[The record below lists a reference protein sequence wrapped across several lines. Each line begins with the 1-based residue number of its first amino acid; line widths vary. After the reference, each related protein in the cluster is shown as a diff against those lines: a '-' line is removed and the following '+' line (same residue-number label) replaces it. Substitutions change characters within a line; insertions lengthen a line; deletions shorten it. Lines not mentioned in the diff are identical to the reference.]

1 MAGKEIP
8 RIYCWKIDIDGLKIY
23 TASSE
28 KGAVRLGV
36 SLDNSSDCVKFFKSI
51 FPQTRVI
58 KNRGMNKG
66 ILKAIERILQGSN
79 TCPVPTDIDCTP
91 FQHLVLEK
99 IAMIPFGETRT
110 YGDIAR
116 IIGKPK
122 GARAIGQ
129 VMNKNPLPLI
139 YP

>member
-1 MAGKEIP
+1 MAGKEISQL
-8 RIYCWKIDIDGLKIY
+8 YCWNMEIDELKINM
-23 TASSE
+23 ASSE
-28 KGAVRLGV
+28 KGAVRV
-36 SLDNSSDCVKFFKSI
+36 EISFDSADPVEYFKAL
-51 FPQTRVI
+51 FPLSKME
-58 KNRGMNKG
+58 KNREMNNTLIEALKG
-66 ILKAIERILQGSN
+66 AMGGLAAV
-79 TCPVPTDIDCTP
+79 PVPTDIECTP
-91 FQHLVLEK
+91 FQRDVLER

-116 IIGKPK
+116 IIGKPG

>member
-1 MAGKEIP
+1 MPGKEIP
-8 RIYCWKIDIDGLKIY
+8 RIFCFKTEIDGLKVY

-28 KGAVRLGV
+28 KGAVRVGI
-36 SLDNSSDCVKFFKSI
+36 SLDDDSDCLEYFKDL
-51 FPQTRVI
+51 FPRSKVI
-58 KNRGMNKG
+58 KNREMNMS
-66 ILKAIERILQGSN
+66 LMMAIEEGLRGSI
-79 TCPVPTDIDCTP
+79 TSPVSTDIDFTP
-91 FQHLVLEK
+91 FQHETLEK

-110 YGDIAR
+110 YGDVAR
-116 IIGKPK
+116 IVGKPK